1 MQKKKHLEY
10 SSNCQLCCRQE
21 MYLEIKGNSYNQD
34 GSDRYNV
41 TQISEIANPTFTV
54 VVPTPNYEIGACNK

>member
-1 MQKKKHLEY
+1 
-10 SSNCQLCCRQE
+10 